1 MAPATRGASLNRK
14 ARSAGGSLIRRL
26 GLLPGGVPDR
36 NGDDARLESTRLDAE
51 VIVYFADT
59 EDGLYQ
65 LRQWY
70 RPLAALDARHRVVV
84 VAADSRTAALV
95 RSEAGFEVV
104 TIARYATL
112 DGLLARS
119 AVRLV
124 LYVNHNPE
132 NFSMLRFASVAHVSL
147 LHGDSDKVV
156 SVSNQAKAY
165 DFSFVAGRAAVDR
178 MARYLPLFDA
188 EQRCVV
194 VGRPQLDEAIAL
206 LGQHRPAAAGTRR
219 TVLYA
224 PTWEGAQPS
233 AAYGSVD
240 TIGETVVSA
249 LLAEP
254 DLRVVYRPHPLTGVR
269 DARYGEADAAIRQR
283 IEQARDRDPAAG
295 HTVSTSGDLIVD
307 MAGADVLVCD
317 VSAVAMDWLVTG
329 RPLVVTVPSGPDVV
343 TATTPLLEAT
353 SRIGVESARDA
364 VAIVRRELDED
375 PRGATR
381 RELAEYYLG
390 DLRPGAATEAFLG
403 ACEAAMEAHRRA
415 SAEG

>member
-1 MAPATRGASLNRK
+1 MAPATRGASLKRRV
-14 ARSAGGSLIRRL
+14 RSLGGGLIRRM

-36 NGDDARLESTRLDAE
+36 NGDDARLATQRLDAE
-51 VIVYFADT
+51 VLVFFADT

-70 RPLAALDARHRVVV
+70 APLAALDGRHQIAVIT
-84 VAADSRTAALV
+84 ADSRTAALI
-95 RSEAGFEVV
+95 RAETGFEVV
-104 TIARYATL
+104 TVARYATL

-119 AVRLV
+119 DVRLV

-165 DFSFVAGRAAVDR
+165 DFSYVAGRAAIDR

-188 EQRCVV
+188 EHRCVV
-194 VGRPQLDEAIAL
+194 IGRPQLDDAL
-206 LGQHRPAAAGTRR
+206 ALVAERPAPAPEQRR

-240 TIGETVVSA
+240 TLGEAVVAA

-254 DLRVVYRPHPLTGVR
+254 DLRVIYRPHPLTGVR
-269 DARYGEADAAIRQR
+269 LAAYGEADAAIRRR
-283 IEQARDRDPAAG
+283 IEEARTASPSAG
-295 HTVSTSGDLIVD
+295 HAVSTSGELMVDL
-307 MAGADVLVCD
+307 AAADLLVCD

-329 RPLVVTVPSGPDVV
+329 RPLVVTEPAGPEVV
-343 TATTPLLEAT
+343 TAATPLLDAAA
-353 SRIGVESARDA
+353 RIGVGTLGEVVS
-364 VAIVRRELDED
+364 VVRRELDDD
-375 PRGATR
+375 PRRAQ
-381 RELAEYYLG
+381 RETLAEYYLG
-390 DLRPGAATEAFLG
+390 DLRPGAATEAFLD
-403 ACEAAMEAHRRA
+403 ACDATIAAHRAA
-415 SAEG
+415 SAR

>member
-1 MAPATRGASLNRK
+1 MAPATRGASLKRRV
-14 ARSAGGSLIRRL
+14 RSVGGTFIRRM

-36 NGDDARLESTRLDAE
+36 NGDDARLATQRLDAE
-51 VIVYFADT
+51 VLVFFADT

-70 RPLAALDARHRVVV
+70 APLAALDARHRIAVVT
-84 VAADSRTAALV
+84 ADSRTAALI
-95 RSEAGFEVV
+95 RAETGFEVV
-104 TIARYATL
+104 TVARYATL

-119 AVRLV
+119 DVRLV

-132 NFSMLRFASVAHVSL
+132 NFSMLRFASVVHVSL

-188 EQRCVV
+188 ERRCVV
-194 VGRPQLDEAIAL
+194 VGRPQLGDAL
-206 LGQHRPAAAGTRR
+206 ALVADRAEPVPGRRR

-240 TIGETVVSA
+240 TIGEALVAA

-269 DARYGEADAAIRQR
+269 LASYGEADAAIRRR
-283 IEQARDRDPAAG
+283 IDAARAADPGAG
-295 HTVSTSGDLIVD
+295 HTVSDSGDLMVD
-307 MAGADVLVCD
+307 MVSADLLVCD

-329 RPLVVTVPSGPDVV
+329 RPLVVTEPASTEVV
-343 TATTPLLEAT
+343 TASTPLLDAT
-353 SRIGVESARDA
+353 ARIGTGTVGDVVA
-364 VAIVRRELDED
+364 VVRSELDDD
-375 PRGATR
+375 PRASRR

-390 DLRPGAATEAFLG
+390 DLRPGAATQAFLT
-403 ACEAAMEAHRRA
+403 ACEEAIAAHRAA
-415 SAEG
+415 SAD

>member
-1 MAPATRGASLNRK
+1 M
-14 ARSAGGSLIRRL
+14 

-36 NGDDARLESTRLDAE
+36 NGDDARLATQRLDAE
-51 VIVYFADT
+51 VLVFFADT

-70 RPLAALDARHRVVV
+70 APLAALDARHRIAVVT
-84 VAADSRTAALV
+84 ADSRTAALI
-95 RSEAGFEVV
+95 RTETGFEVV
-104 TIARYATL
+104 TVARYATL

-119 AVRLV
+119 DVRLV

-165 DFSFVAGRAAVDR
+165 DFSFVAGRAGVDR

-188 EQRCVV
+188 EQKCVV
-194 VGRPQLDEAIAL
+194 IGRPQLDDAL
-206 LGQHRPAAAGTRR
+206 ALVTDRAEPVPGQRR

-240 TIGETVVSA
+240 TIGEILVAA

-269 DARYGEADAAIRQR
+269 LATYGEADAAIRRR
-283 IEQARDRDPAAG
+283 IEAARAADPAAG
-295 HTVSTSGDLIVD
+295 HTVSETGDLMVD
-307 MAGADVLVCD
+307 MAVADLLVCD

-329 RPLVVTVPSGPDVV
+329 RPLVITEPSSPEVV
-343 TATTPLLEAT
+343 TASTPLLESTA
-353 SRIGVESARDA
+353 RIGAASLGDVVA
-364 VAIVRRELDED
+364 VVRRELEED
-375 PRGATR
+375 PRGVRR

-390 DLRPGAATEAFLG
+390 DLRPGAATAAFLA
-403 ACEAAMEAHRRA
+403 ACEHAMDAHRAA
-415 SAEG
+415 SAG